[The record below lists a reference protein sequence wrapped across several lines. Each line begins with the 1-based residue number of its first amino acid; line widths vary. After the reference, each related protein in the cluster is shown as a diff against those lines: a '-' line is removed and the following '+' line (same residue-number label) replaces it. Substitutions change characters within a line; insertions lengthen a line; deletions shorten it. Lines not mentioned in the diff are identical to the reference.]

1 MSARQKIALNEIRPA
16 TEPWRN
22 AREAMMLL
30 WRGKLLIIGAVT
42 CSFLLAS
49 LGVVLYGLRYTS
61 EAIVQVD
68 FEARAKTES
77 AKGQSSVPMD
87 AIALI
92 DSEARLIRSR
102 AAAGAVVDGLHLDQD
117 PNFIREPLILRA
129 LSGLRAAVGL
139 PTARPS
145 ARDLA
150 IAALMRR
157 MIVTVEP
164 RSYVIAITVTT
175 SEPQQ
180 AATIA
185 NGVAEEYL
193 SREKSRRLA
202 DERMTSERTLAELS
216 SIYGAR
222 HPNYVL
228 ERERISR
235 LQRTERTASSR
246 GNEALN
252 LFGDERFRPA
262 EAVLIPSGPNVPL
275 ILGLAMTLTLA
286 STIWVVLRLGSV
298 HAVPRPLEPKV
309 ASMTVE
315 TTLFAFRK
323 MGRPK
328 LAFRRIAVVLALI
341 GGALFL
347 WGLVQASFSLFK
359 SLAV

>member
-1 MSARQKIALNEIRPA
+1 MSARQKIALNEIRAA
-16 TEPWRN
+16 TDSWQN
-22 AREAMMLL
+22 AHEALKLL

-49 LGVVLYGLRYTS
+49 IGVVLYGLRYTS

-77 AKGQSSVPMD
+77 AKGQPSVPMD

-117 PNFIREPLILRA
+117 PYFIREPLVLRA
-129 LSGLRAAVGL
+129 LSGLRAVVGL
-139 PTARPS
+139 PTVRPS

-164 RSYVIAITVTT
+164 RSYVIAIAVTT

-180 AATIA
+180 AAIIA

-202 DERMTSERTLAELS
+202 DERMTSERALADLS
-216 SIYGAR
+216 SVYGAR

-235 LQRTERTASSR
+235 LQRTEKTAFSKE
-246 GNEALN
+246 NETLS
-252 LFGDERFRPA
+252 LFGDERFLPA

-275 ILGLAMTLTLA
+275 ILGLVVTFTLA
-286 STIWVVLRLGSV
+286 STIWIVLRLGST
-298 HAVPRPLEPKV
+298 HAVPRPFEPNV
-309 ASMTVE
+309 ASTTVE
-315 TTLFAFRK
+315 RTLFAVRK
-323 MGRPK
+323 MARPR

-347 WGLVQASFSLFK
+347 WGLVQASSSLFK
-359 SLAV
+359 GLAV